1 MSLSR
6 YALNKTIRDGKGL
19 STSTGMTKIFNACLS
34 GNLSH
39 EIYITQE
46 NQRLDHLSGLAYQ
59 TSNYWW
65 VIAAASG
72 IGWALQVPPGTVLKI
87 PVSVSEALG
96 YL

>member
-1 MSLSR
+1 MALSR
-6 YALNKTIRDGKGL
+6 YALNKTIRNGKGL
-19 STSTGMTKIFNACLS
+19 STSTAMSKIYNACLS

-59 TSNYWW
+59 TSSYWW
-65 VIAAASG
+65 LIAAASG
-72 IGWALQVPPGTVLKI
+72 IGWALQVPPGTVLRI
-87 PVSVSEALG
+87 PVSASEALG